1 MVDMAV
7 EPVHAQEHAL
17 IFDHLLQVGAPAHA
31 TYDRPPYP
39 DMLDFARTGAAVGG
53 TSATL
58 EKTRVLAA
66 YFRSLDNDDD
76 LRRAAVFMAGR
87 PFGQSKRRTLGLGW
101 AALSKVVGAISG
113 RDDGEL
119 QGLFR
124 KHSDLGD
131 WAGEALEGRTEN
143 GDVPLEEVEKTLEGI
158 RTARGAAKAAPLE
171 ELLRR
176 LHPEAARF
184 VVKVVSGEMRIG
196 LSEGLVEAAIAEAF
210 GRPVTQVKRVHLI
223 TGDIGETAV
232 KVKNGQLQ
240 TSTVT
245 LFQPIRFMLASPV
258 ETAAEAFGRMGA
270 AKVWTE
276 EKYDGVR
283 CQLHHADGR
292 VELFSRDLK
301 ETTSAFPELTE
312 NASRLGHAVLFDGE
326 VLAHRDGKV
335 LRFFELQHR
344 LGRKQVTTE
353 LRRDVPVVLVIFDL
367 LYLDGRSLL
376 DEPLEERRRLL
387 EGLGVEHPFLLA
399 RLEEATSPADLD
411 RIFADTRERGHEGLM
426 VKDPASPYTPGR
438 RGLAWL
444 KLKRP
449 LATLDVVVTAV
460 EWGHG
465 KRKGVLSDYTFAVK
479 DTATGRLVNVGKAYT
494 GLTDAE
500 IAEMT
505 KLFLSLTVDDRGWA
519 RMVKPEVVLEVAFD
533 SIQHS
538 NRHASGYAL
547 RFPRIVRI
555 RDDKPVDEIDTLQ
568 RVTELYER
576 YFGAQTE
583 ASLSE
588 VAEAIIPTRPGPR
601 RGPGRPPHG
610 VGR

>member
-1 MVDMAV
+1 MAV
-7 EPVHAQEHAL
+7 EAVDAQEHAL
-17 IFDHLLQVGAPAHA
+17 ILDELLQIGTPAHA
-31 TYDRPPYP
+31 TYDRPPNP
-39 DMLDFARTGAAVGG
+39 DMLDFARAGAAVGG

-58 EKTRVLAA
+58 EKTRALAE
-66 YFRSLDNDDD
+66 YFRSLDDDD
-76 LRRAAVFMAGR
+76 LRRAAVFMSGR
-87 PFGQSKRRTLGLGW
+87 PFGPSKRTTLGLGW
-101 AALSKVVGAISG
+101 SALSKVVSAISS
-113 RDDGEL
+113 RDGDEL
-119 QGLFR
+119 QLLFR

-131 WAGEALEGRTEN
+131 WAGEALEGRTED
-143 GDVPLEEVEKTLEGI
+143 GDVPLEEVEKTLEAI
-158 RTARGAAKAAPLE
+158 RTARGAAKSAPLE
-171 ELLRR
+171 KLLRR

-184 VVKVVSGEMRIG
+184 VVKIISGEMRIG
-196 LSEGLVEAAIAEAF
+196 LSEGLVEAAIAQAF
-210 GRPVTQVKRVHLI
+210 GQPVTQVKRVHLI

-232 KVKNGQLQ
+232 RVKRGVIE

-258 ETAAEAFGRMGA
+258 ETAAEAFERMA
-270 AKVWTE
+270 AEEVWTE

-301 ETTSAFPELTE
+301 ETTSAFPELAE
-312 NASRLGHAVLFDGE
+312 NATRLGHAVLFDGE
-326 VLAHRDGKV
+326 VLAHRDGRV

-344 LGRKQVTTE
+344 LGRKQVTAE
-353 LRRDVPVVLVIFDL
+353 LRREVPVVLVIFDL

-426 VKDPASPYTPGR
+426 AKDPASPYTPGR

-505 KLFLSLTVDDRGWA
+505 NRFLSLTIDDRGWA
-519 RMVKPEVVLEVAFD
+519 RMVRPEVVLEVAFD

-547 RFPRIVRI
+547 RFPRIVRL
-555 RDDKPVDEIDTLQ
+555 RDDKPVAEIDTLE
-568 RVTELYER
+568 RVAELYER
-576 YFGAQTE
+576 YFGAQSDV
-583 ASLSE
+583 SLSD
-588 VAEAIIPTRPGPR
+588 VANT
-601 RGPGRPPHG
+601 
-610 VGR
+610 